1 MENKYWGTP
10 ATLQKLLDDFP
21 QQEDSF
27 SLDTLTLK
35 RFITEDLSQLL
46 NSQPTEIFSPV
57 EVGTLLEESVLNYG
71 LGISLGD
78 AISSQHYPKVETA
91 IKRTIARFEP
101 RIDPHTLLVTVL
113 PVVTQSQ
120 SISKLSLSITA
131 ELRAYPQ
138 NLALILSGTYDI
150 TTEKVWFE

>member
-1 MENKYWGTP
+1 MGNKYWGTP
-10 ATLQKLLDDFP
+10 TTLQKLLDDFP

-57 EVGTLLEESVLNYG
+57 EGGTLLEESVLNYG

-131 ELRAYPQ
+131 ELRYYTQ
-138 NLALILSGTYDI
+138 NLALTLSGTYDI
-150 TTEKVWFE
+150 TTEKVCFE